1 MGNLFIKIWNRSKN
15 RLTFYI
21 FLPLLLV
28 IFMMIAVGCVQNAS
42 PQFIF
47 LATTTST
54 YDSGLLED
62 MLPVFEKKY
71 GIEVRVIPKGTGQ
84 ALELG
89 KSGDVDVLLVHDRNF
104 ELKLVEEGYFINR
117 YDVMY
122 NDFILVGPASD
133 PAGIKEF
140 ETAIDALKAIARK
153 NQIFVSRGDD
163 SGTHRMELSL
173 WKAAGLS
180 DFGNGYTSVGQGMG
194 DTLLMADELEGYT
207 LTDRGTYAALK
218 EGLEM
223 EVLLEGDPTLF
234 NQYGIMAVNP
244 DKHSHIKYESALK
257 LIEFFMSEEGQQ
269 MIADYKLQ
277 EEVLF
282 FPGMGLKE

>member
-244 DKHSHIKYESALK
+244 DKHSHIRYESALK
-257 LIEFFMSEEGQQ
+257 LIKFFMSEEGQQ

-277 EEVLF
+277 GEVLF